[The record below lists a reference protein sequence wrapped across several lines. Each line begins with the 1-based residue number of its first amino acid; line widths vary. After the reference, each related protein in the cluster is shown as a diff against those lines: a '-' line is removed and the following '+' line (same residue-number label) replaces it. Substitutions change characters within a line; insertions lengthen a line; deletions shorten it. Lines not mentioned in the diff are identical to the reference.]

1 MVSHAEVIIGA
12 PDDDFLETGRSAT
25 QGARKAADLSLEI
38 GKDPIAALLS
48 ERGD

>member
-1 MVSHAEVIIGA
+1 MMSHPEVIIGA
-12 PDDDFLETGRSAT
+12 PDDDFPGTGRSAI
-25 QGARKAADLSLEI
+25 QGARKAADLALEI